1 MATSNKNENI
11 DDKVIKFVEETKKKS
26 KEIIWLY
33 EHKKKDYRDQKSN
46 TDINSKS
53 DVIKSAKKLIRLRD
67 SFAKKHDSLILNIH
81 KKGQEFLEKGCSDA
95 SINII
100 KKLIDK
106 MIVTEESE
114 FNIDFSIYPYYYSKE
129 YESFYYCPFNEKLLR
144 FNNYMNVFYD
154 DMNVFYDNMNVFYDD
169 MNNSYNYKMLY
180 DKFHISSASKDI
192 RRWWISKYKSTPEF
206 QRNKL
211 KKELDNTLIK
221 TEQSLKNAK
230 KRRKNLDSKEE
241 PLKKEIDDIKQSIDN
256 AEKAFPDSKSKI
268 EANASKELN
277 RINSDIEKKKKEI
290 ESAEKSIK
298 DLQAQKENAFFLRFL
313 FKKELTQK
321 IESTIIEKIKL
332 TEDINT
338 LESEHKEIE
347 NRRNQD
353 ITALQQE
360 IDEQQKLLTSKE
372 KELNNLPNKKTKLD
386 NQISN
391 LSTELSYIQNQIS
404 NLGYDI
410 CDDTD
415 MYDVDDD
422 DDYYGYDDDDDDCD
436 DDCDDYD
443 YDDDCDDIYDL

>member
-1 MATSNKNENI
+1 MATANKKENI

-46 TDINSKS
+46 TDLNSKS

-114 FNIDFSIYPYYYSKE
+114 FNIYFGGT
-129 YESFYYCPFNEKLLR
+129 SFYFLRGNDCVYYFPFDETLIT
-144 FNNYMNVFYD
+144 FDDYMNDFYGD
-154 DMNVFYDNMNVFYDD
+154 ERF
-169 MNNSYNYKMLY
+169 Y

-192 RRWWISKYKSTPEF
+192 RRWWISKYKSTPDF

-313 FKKELTQK
+313 LKKELTQK

-436 DDCDDYD
+436 DDYDDDCDDDCDYD
-443 YDDDCDDIYDL
+443 YDYDDDDDDCDDIYDL

>member
-1 MATSNKNENI
+1 MATANKKENI

-46 TDINSKS
+46 TDLNSKS

-95 SINII
+95 SVKII

-114 FNIDFSIYPYYYSKE
+114 FNIYFGS
-129 YESFYYCPFNEKLLR
+129 SFYFLRGNGCVYYFPFDETLIT
-144 FNNYMNVFYD
+144 FDDYMNDFYGD
-154 DMNVFYDNMNVFYDD
+154 ERF
-169 MNNSYNYKMLY
+169 Y

-192 RRWWISKYKSTPEF
+192 QRWWTSKYESTPEF
-206 QRNKL
+206 ERAKFI
-211 KKELDNTLIK
+211 KELNATLITIEK
-221 TEQSLKNAK
+221 SLKNAK

-241 PLKKEIDDIKQSIDN
+241 PLKKEIDDIKQSIAN
-256 AEKAFPDSKSKI
+256 AEKAFTDSKSKI
-268 EANASKELN
+268 EANASQELN
-277 RINSDIEKKKKEI
+277 RINSDIEKKEKGI
-290 ESAEKSIK
+290 ESAEELIK

-313 FKKELTQK
+313 FKKELAQK
-321 IESTIIEKIKL
+321 IESAIIEKIKL
-332 TEDINT
+332 TKDINT

-360 IDEQQKLLTSKE
+360 IDEQQKMLKSKE
-372 KELNNLPNKKTKLD
+372 KELYNLPNKKTKLD
-386 NQISN
+386 NKISN
-391 LSTELSYIQNQIS
+391 LSEEISDIQNQFFY
-404 NLGYDI
+404 LGYDI

-422 DDYYGYDDDDDDCD
+422 DDYYGYDDDYDN
-436 DDCDDYD
+436 DYD
-443 YDDDCDDIYDL
+443 NDDDCDDIYDL